1 MRIRRIPL
9 TRGERPQPVPKV
21 DVGAPEK
28 IRRIRLA
35 GLLIAAV
42 VVSCGGGQDDLD
54 AWLEEIGARP
64 GRSPEAL
71 PRISHPEEF
80 RYAAAGRRSPFA
92 PIGPDTGDPS
102 RTGADPGPDLA
113 REREFLEHYSLDAL
127 RMVGSLRHAS
137 GLYGLM
143 QTPDGLVH
151 RLATGDYLGRNHG
164 RVTHISAAEVH
175 LVELVADGNGGYLQ
189 RPAAISLAD

>member
-1 MRIRRIPL
+1 MRTRRIPL
-9 TRGERPQPVPKV
+9 
-21 DVGAPEK
+21 
-28 IRRIRLA
+28 A
-35 GLLIAAV
+35 GVLVASV
-42 VVSCGGGQDDLD
+42 VVSCGGEKDDLD
-54 AWLEEIGARP
+54 AYLEEVRARP
-64 GRSPEAL
+64 GKPPEEL
-71 PRISHPEEF
+71 PQIGHPEGF
-80 RYAAAGRRSPFA
+80 GYAAAGRRSPFA
-92 PIGPDTGDPS
+92 PIGPRTGDP
-102 RTGADPGPDLA
+102 RRAGAENGPDPA

-164 RVTHISAAEVH
+164 RVTRISHGEVR

-189 RPAAISLAD
+189 RPAVILLAD

>member
-9 TRGERPQPVPKV
+9 V
-21 DVGAPEK
+21 
-28 IRRIRLA
+28 
-35 GLLIAAV
+35 GLLVVAV
-42 VVSCGGGQDDLD
+42 TVSCGGEKDDLD
-54 AWLEEIGARP
+54 AYLEEVRARP

-71 PRISHPEEF
+71 PQIRQPEEF
-80 RYAAAGRRSPFA
+80 RYLPSGRRSPFA
-92 PIGPDTGDPS
+92 PIGPSTEDTR
-102 RTGADPGPDLA
+102 RTGAEHGPDPA

-164 RVTHISAAEVH
+164 RVTHISDGEVQ
-175 LVELVADGNGGYLQ
+175 LVELVADGNGGYLH
-189 RPAAISLAD
+189 RPAVILLAD

>member
-9 TRGERPQPVPKV
+9 
-21 DVGAPEK
+21 
-28 IRRIRLA
+28 A
-35 GLLIAAV
+35 GLLVASVA
-42 VVSCGGGQDDLD
+42 VSCGGEKDDLG
-54 AWLEEIGARP
+54 AYLEEVRARP
-64 GRSPEAL
+64 GISPEAL
-71 PRISHPEEF
+71 PQIRQPEEF
-80 RYAAAGRRSPFA
+80 RYVAAGRRSPFV
-92 PIGPDTGDPS
+92 PTGPSTEDTR
-102 RTGADPGPDLA
+102 RTGAEPGPDLA

-164 RVTHISAAEVH
+164 RVTRITDKEVQ

-189 RPAAISLAD
+189 RPAVILLAD

>member
-9 TRGERPQPVPKV
+9 
-21 DVGAPEK
+21 
-28 IRRIRLA
+28 A
-35 GLLIAAV
+35 GLLIVAV
-42 VVSCGGGQDDLD
+42 VVSCGGDTDDLD
-54 AWLEEIGARP
+54 AYLEEVRALP
-64 GRSPEAL
+64 GRSPEPL
-71 PRISHPEEF
+71 PQVRHPGDF
-80 RYAAAGRRSPFA
+80 RYVAAGRRSPFE
-92 PIGPDTGDPS
+92 PIGPGTEDS
-102 RTGADPGPDLA
+102 RRAGAEHGPDPE

-151 RLATGDYLGRNHG
+151 RLATGDYLGHNHG
-164 RVTHISAAEVH
+164 RVTRISDGEVQ

-189 RPAAISLAD
+189 RPAVIPLAD